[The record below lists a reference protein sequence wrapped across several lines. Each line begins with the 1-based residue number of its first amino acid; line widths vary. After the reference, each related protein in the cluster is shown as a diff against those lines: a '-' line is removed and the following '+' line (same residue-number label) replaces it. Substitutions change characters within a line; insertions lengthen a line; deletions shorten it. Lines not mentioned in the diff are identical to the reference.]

1 MQNDNE
7 KLGDKLAGSENE
19 VCDERRDFLK
29 KCGKF
34 AAYSAPV
41 MATLLLFDRKKAHAE
56 PPVSNPD
63 S

>member
-41 MATLLLFDRKKAHAE
+41 MATLLLFDRK
-56 PPVSNPD
+56 
-63 S
+63 

>member
-1 MQNDNE
+1 MASEKDHE
-7 KLGDKLAGSENE
+7 KLDLVDNAETQ

-41 MATLLLFDRKKAHAE
+41 MATLLLFDRKKAHANG
-56 PPVSNPD
+56 SQN
-63 S
+63 